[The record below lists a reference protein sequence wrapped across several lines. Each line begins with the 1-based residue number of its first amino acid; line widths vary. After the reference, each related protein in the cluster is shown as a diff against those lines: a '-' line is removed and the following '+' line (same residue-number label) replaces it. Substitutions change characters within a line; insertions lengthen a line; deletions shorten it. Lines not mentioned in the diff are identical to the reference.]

1 MDKQYNED
9 GFIPKHGGYH
19 RLITYQKSEIIYDG
33 TFYFAH
39 KYLSKFDRTIDQMVQ
54 SARSCK
60 QNIVEASMASG
71 TSKETEIK
79 LTNVARA
86 SLEELKEDFEDYIRT
101 RKLTIWNKAHPYYGA
116 LTQKHKIP
124 DANYETYRKGIE
136 SAEAEVSANVLL
148 SLVNVTSYLLA
159 QQMKTLE
166 KEFLEQGGL
175 RERMTQARIDVR
187 RKETQAS
194 ENNRP
199 TSNKI
204 LDGKTVTMEQVVKM
218 VEWDKERKTLA
229 HWQWNTLKLI
239 AEGKYPLEGKYI
251 YACLMNLATLKKAGF
266 IETAVE

>member
-9 GFIPKHGGYH
+9 GFIPKHGGYE

-39 KYLSKFDRTIDQMVQ
+39 KYLDRFDRTIDQMVQ

-86 SLEELKEDFEDYIRT
+86 SLEELKQDLVDYIRT
-101 RKLTIWNKAHPYYGA
+101 RQLKYWDKTHPFYTS
-116 LTQKHKIP
+116 LTQKHKTP

-136 SAEAEVSANVLL
+136 SPDVEVSANVLL

-187 RKETQAS
+187 RKEAQES
-194 ENNRP
+194 EKDRP
-199 TSNKI
+199 ISKSVGETISMA
-204 LDGKTVTMEQVVKM
+204 LVVKM
-218 VEWDKERKTLA
+218 VEWDKERKTLE

-239 AEGKYPLEGKYI
+239 TEGKYPLDGKYI
-251 YACLMNLATLKKAGF
+251 YACLMNLAALKKAGF
-266 IETAVE
+266 EES